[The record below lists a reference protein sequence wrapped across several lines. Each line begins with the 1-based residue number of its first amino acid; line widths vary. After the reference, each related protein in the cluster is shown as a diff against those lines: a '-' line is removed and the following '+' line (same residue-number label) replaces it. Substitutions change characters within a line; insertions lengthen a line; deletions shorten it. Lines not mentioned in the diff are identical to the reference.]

1 MNSYYDEYL
10 NIFVDTFSAV
20 LVMAH
25 PLISCIVY
33 GTQNDNYHNQLR
45 GKWVRDYQSG
55 DTTSCDLYYYHQTHH
70 ALLQARTVVRRKA
83 KSIDLK
89 RDWQDDDTEKDNDR
103 KLAIVVEEWV
113 SKGNVIIM
121 HDDVNDS
128 FN

>member
-45 GKWVRDYQSG
+45 GWVTESGFDLKG
-55 DTTSCDLYYYHQTHH
+55 DTVLCDQDRYPQTYRIDN
-70 ALLQARTVVRRKA
+70 ALLQ
-83 KSIDLK
+83 
-89 RDWQDDDTEKDNDR
+89 NCC
-103 KLAIVVEEWV
+103 
-113 SKGNVIIM
+113 
-121 HDDVNDS
+121 
-128 FN
+128 